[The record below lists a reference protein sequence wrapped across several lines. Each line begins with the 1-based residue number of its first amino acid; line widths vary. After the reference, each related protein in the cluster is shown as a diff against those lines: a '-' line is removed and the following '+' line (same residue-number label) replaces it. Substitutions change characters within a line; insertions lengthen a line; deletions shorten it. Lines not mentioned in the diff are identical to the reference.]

1 MPSKRQVFV
10 VSSNTV
16 PAPHLEF
23 VSTLDSV
30 VSLITSVGG
39 SIDSSSEETV
49 LSNPLFITTAPPITA
64 KIANT
69 PITMRIFFLF
79 PLLDFFSII
88 SEGILSGVFSTGFSF
103 TSGFFMSLPQS
114 RQNLEFTGMD
124 FPHFQQ

>member
-10 VSSNTV
+10 ASSNTV

-23 VSTLDSV
+23 TSTSDSV
-30 VSLITSVGG
+30 VSSITSVGG

-49 LSNPLFITTAPPITA
+49 LSNPLFITTVPPITA

-88 SEGILSGVFSTGFSF
+88 SEGILSGVFSTGSSF

>member
-1 MPSKRQVFV
+1 MFV
-10 VSSNTV
+10 ASSNTV
-16 PAPHLEF
+16 PAPHLEL
-23 VSTLDSV
+23 VSTLDSII
-30 VSLITSVGG
+30 SLITSVGG
-39 SIDSSSEETV
+39 CTEASSEETV

-69 PITMRIFFLF
+69 PITTRIFFLF

-88 SEGILSGVFSTGFSF
+88 SEGILSGVFSTGSSF

>member
-1 MPSKRQVFV
+1 MPAKRQVFV
-10 VSSNTV
+10 ASSNTV
-16 PAPHLEF
+16 PAPHLEV
-23 VSTLDSV
+23 VSTSDSV

-39 SIDSSSEETV
+39 DTRLSFEETV
-49 LSNPLFITTAPPITA
+49 LSNPLLSTTTPPSTA

-79 PLLDFFSII
+79 PLLDFFSIT
-88 SEGILSGVFSTGFSF
+88 SSGILSGISSTGSSF

-114 RQNLEFTGMD
+114 RQNLEFTGID